1 MLHYDLLT
9 TSLRAPNQSVIVEQV
24 DLGLSISR
32 KKKKKKKKKEEGTN
46 PIMLLT
52 LILGCLWFFP
62 RGGM

>member
-1 MLHYDLLT
+1 
-9 TSLRAPNQSVIVEQV
+9 VEQV

>member
-9 TSLRAPNQSVIVEQV
+9 TSLQAPNQSVIVEQV

-32 KKKKKKKKKEEGTN
+32 KKKKKKKKEEETN

>member
-9 TSLRAPNQSVIVEQV
+9 TSLRAPNQSVILEQF

-32 KKKKKKKKKEEGTN
+32 KKKKKKKKEEETN

>member
-1 MLHYDLLT
+1 
-9 TSLRAPNQSVIVEQV
+9 VEQV

-32 KKKKKKKKKEEGTN
+32 KKKKKKKKKKEEGTN